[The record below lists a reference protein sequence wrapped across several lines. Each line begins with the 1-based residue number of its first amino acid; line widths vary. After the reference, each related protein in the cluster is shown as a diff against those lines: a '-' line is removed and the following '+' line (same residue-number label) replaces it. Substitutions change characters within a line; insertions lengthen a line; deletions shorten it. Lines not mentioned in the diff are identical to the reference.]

1 MKIKLHKWLCKDEV
15 NRVVRKKKNHQHT
28 ESVRRKVVA
37 STEMAKLG
45 LSLTDNLSVVGFVFN
60 HLAVSQLTY
69 LGLESIN
76 RVCKEHVGVDI
87 CLFSQHLIPS
97 CLQLLC
103 PVFSVSEL
111 TRWHDYPLITTSIGT
126 TIAALASNA
135 NIVYHFA
142 FDPEF
147 IDKSHYK
154 SSNLQK
160 AFCHPRVKVIV
171 RHESHKKLIETE
183 FGIQVCDV
191 IVSDLDAEALIKFVL
206 TERKNGY
213 GNKLTNKT

>member
-1 MKIKLHKWLCKDEV
+1 MAK
-15 NRVVRKKKNHQHT
+15 KKKNQKHT
-28 ESVRRKVVA
+28 EAVRRKVAA
-37 STEMAKLG
+37 STEMSKLG
-45 LSLTDNLSVVGFVFN
+45 LDLTDDLSAVGFVFS

-76 RVCKEHVGVDI
+76 RVCKERTGVDI
-87 CLFSQHLIPS
+87 CIFSQHLIPS

-111 TRWHDYPLITTSIGT
+111 TRWQSYPLISTSIGT

-135 NIVYHFA
+135 DTVYHLA

-147 IDKSHYK
+147 MDKSHYK
-154 SSNLQK
+154 SSDLHR

-183 FGIQVCDV
+183 FGIQTCDM

-206 TERKNGY
+206 TERKNGHDS
-213 GNKLTNKT
+213 KLADKTQ

>member
-1 MKIKLHKWLCKDEV
+1 MAK
-15 NRVVRKKKNHQHT
+15 KKKNQKHT
-28 ESVRRKVVA
+28 EAVRRKVAA
-37 STEMAKLG
+37 STEMSKLG
-45 LSLTDNLSVVGFVFN
+45 INLTDDLSAVGFVFN

-76 RVCKEHVGVDI
+76 RVCKEHTGVDI

-103 PVFSVSEL
+103 PVFNVSEL
-111 TRWHDYPLITTSIGT
+111 TRWHSYPLISTSIGT
-126 TIAALASNA
+126 TIAALVSNA
-135 NIVYHFA
+135 NIVYHLA

-147 IDKSHYK
+147 INKPHYK
-154 SSNLQK
+154 SSDLHR
-160 AFCHPRVKVIV
+160 AFCHPRVRVIA
-171 RHESHKKLIETE
+171 RHESHKRLIETE
-183 FGIQVCDV
+183 FGIQTCDI

-213 GNKLTNKT
+213 GNKPANTT